1 MGSVLL
7 VLPQYGL
14 HGGWRVRGTNSYQP
28 NTASLTSTSLTTK
41 LNKKEPDRNE
51 NYYDRWFVIQGVDD
65 DKPLS
70 RVSPFATDKALKC
83 PVETVKSIKS
93 LRSGDLSVE
102 VSSASQSRSLN
113 KINNL
118 AGCPITA
125 NPHRTLNTCKGV
137 ICCRTLI
144 DCPKDEILEELK
156 SQGVTDIYNI
166 LTKDD
171 SGNRRNTN
179 TFIITF
185 HTASIP
191 KHIKIGYLR
200 IPVELYIPN
209 PLRCFNCQKFGHGK
223 KKHVKEEKS
232 VPSADRLDTMAVLA
246 ATK

>member
-1 MGSVLL
+1 MGSAPL
-7 VLPQYGL
+7 VLPPYGL
-14 HGGWRVRGTNSYQP
+14 HGGWRVRGTNFTNQYGFTIF
-28 NTASLTSTSLTTK
+28 NVIDDKTK
-41 LNKKEPDRNE
+41 KNKEPDRND

-70 RVSPFATDKALKC
+70 KISPFAVDKALKC
-83 PVETVKSIKS
+83 AVETVKSIKC
-93 LRSGDLSVE
+93 LHSGDLLVE

-118 AGCPITA
+118 AGCPVTA
-125 NPHRTLNTCKGV
+125 SPHCTLNTCKGV
-137 ICCRTLI
+137 IRCRALI

-185 HTASIP
+185 HSASIP

-223 KKHVKEEKS
+223 
-232 VPSADRLDTMAVLA
+232 
-246 ATK
+246 